1 MASQVRPSGEGS
13 LHRRSAAPQGEH
25 NFETIFQVPPTH
37 SLVPIRTRS
46 RGGIVRGVY
55 WDHEEYDWAGRL
67 VARYRS
73 FEEMSTA
80 GPRQSGWRKFDGDGH
95 LLQEGTL
102 GI

>member
-13 LHRRSAAPQGEH
+13 LQRRSAGPRGEH
-25 NFETIFQVPPTH
+25 NFETIFQIPPTH
-37 SLVPIRTRS
+37 SLVQIRTRS

-55 WDHEEYDWAGRL
+55 WDHEEYDLTGRL

-80 GPRQSGWRKFDGDGH
+80 GPRQSGWRKFDGEGH